1 MMHPPTNTFND
12 IHEELK
18 WRGSLYDATPGAVTV
33 LKSET
38 VQCYNG
44 FDPTANTLHIGHLL
58 PLMALGRMQH
68 YGHTPIAVLGD
79 GTGMIGDPSGRS
91 EERNLL
97 STHQIDENADAIRA
111 QLERFLDFSAKS
123 NPAQIIRNSTW
134 LRTANL
140 LDFLR
145 NVGKH
150 FTVNSMIGKESVRSR
165 MERED
170 GISYT
175 EFSYQLLQAYDF
187 LMLYEQQGCTFQSG
201 GSDQW
206 GNIVGGTD
214 LIRRIHGTRTDGS
227 PLAHGIV
234 FPLITD
240 SAGDKLG
247 KSIGGAPALDPD
259 QFSPYRLY
267 QFFFN
272 TADADVIRYLK
283 VYTFLG
289 PTEIAEL
296 EHEVANRPA
305 QRTAQKRLAQELT
318 RSVHG
323 ESGLAQATRVTDA
336 FFKGNFN
343 DLSEPELLDVFE
355 GSESTPVAKADIE
368 SRNVTFE
375 SLAVQ
380 TGLAKSLGEVRRTVK
395 QGGMYLNSARVE
407 SANQPL
413 TPNDLLHG
421 RLIVLRR
428 GRREQR
434 LARVQ

>member
-1 MMHPPTNTFND
+1 MNPPANKFND
-12 IHEELK
+12 IIEELE
-18 WRGSLYDATPGAVTV
+18 WRGSLFDATPGAAEV
-33 LKSET
+33 LKTELIK
-38 VQCYNG
+38 CYNG

-58 PLMALGRMQH
+58 PLMALSRLQR

-97 STHQIDENADAIRA
+97 TTQQIDENAAAIRVQLA
-111 QLERFLDFSAKS
+111 QFLDFSAKS
-123 NPAQIIRNSTW
+123 NPAQIIRNATW
-134 LRTANL
+134 LRPANL

-145 NVGKH
+145 DIGKH
-150 FTVNSMIGKESVRSR
+150 FSVSTMIGKESVRSR
-165 MERED
+165 MDRD
-170 GISYT
+170 GGISYT

-187 LMLYEQQGCTFQSG
+187 LMLYEQEGCTFQSG

-214 LIRRIHGTRTDGS
+214 LIRRIHGTRPDGGA
-227 PLAHGIV
+227 LAHGIV

-240 SAGDKLG
+240 ANGDKLG
-247 KSIGGAPALDPD
+247 KSIGRAPALDPN

-272 TADADVIRYLK
+272 SMDADVIRFIRL
-283 VYTFLG
+283 YTLLT
-289 PTEIAEL
+289 PATILEL
-296 EHEVANRPA
+296 EQEVAERPA
-305 QRTAQKRLAQELT
+305 RREAQKRLAQEVT
-318 RSVHG
+318 HTVHG
-323 ESGLAQATRVTDA
+323 ESGLSQALRVTDA

-355 GSESTPVAKADIE
+355 GSDSTALTKSDIE
-368 SRNVTFE
+368 ARAVTYE

-380 TGLAKSLGEVRRTVK
+380 TGLAKSLGEVRRTVN
-395 QGGMYLNSARVE
+395 QGGMYLNSERVE
-407 SANQPL
+407 SPDRPL
-413 TPNDLLHG
+413 TPDDLLHG

-428 GRREQR
+428 GRREHR
-434 LARVQ
+434 LARVA

>member
-1 MMHPPTNTFND
+1 MHPSTNTFND
-12 IHEELK
+12 IHEELT
-18 WRGSLYDATPGAVTV
+18 WRGALYDATPGADDILT
-33 LKSET
+33 SQR

-58 PLMALGRMQH
+58 PLLSLRRMQH

-97 STHQIDENADAIRA
+97 STQQIDENAAAIRI
-111 QLERFLDFSAKS
+111 QLERFLDFDAKD

-134 LRTANL
+134 LRPANL

-145 NVGKH
+145 DIGKH
-150 FTVNSMIGKESVRSR
+150 FNINTMIGKESVRSR
-165 MERED
+165 MDRGD
-170 GISYT
+170 GMSFT

-214 LIRRIHGTRTDGS
+214 LIRRKHGTS
-227 PLAHGIV
+227 PEGAALAHGIV

-247 KSIGGAPALDPD
+247 KSIGRAPALDPD

-289 PTEIAEL
+289 PTDIEEL

-318 RSVHG
+318 RTVHG
-323 ESGLAQATRVTDA
+323 DSGLSQAARVTDA

-368 SRNVTFE
+368 SRTLTFE

-380 TGLAKSLGEVRRTVK
+380 SGLANSLGAVRRTVN

-407 SANQPL
+407 SPDQPI
-413 TPNDLLHG
+413 TPDDLLHG

>member
-1 MMHPPTNTFND
+1 MIPPANNFND
-12 IHEELK
+12 IIDELER
-18 WRGSLYDATPGAVTV
+18 RGSLYDATPGAAVV
-33 LKSET
+33 LKTERIK
-38 VQCYNG
+38 CYNG
-44 FDPTANTLHIGHLL
+44 FDPTSNTLHIGHLL
-58 PLMALGRMQH
+58 PLMALNRLQH

-97 STHQIDENADAIRA
+97 TTQEIDENSEAIRV

-134 LRTANL
+134 LRPANL

-145 NVGKH
+145 DVGKY
-150 FTVNSMIGKESVRSR
+150 FNINTMIRKDSVRSR
-165 MERED
+165 MEREE
-170 GISYT
+170 GISFA

-214 LIRRIHGTRTDGS
+214 LIRRIHGTREDGS
-227 PLAHGIV
+227 ALAHCIV

-240 SAGDKLG
+240 SNGDKLG
-247 KSIGGAPALDPD
+247 KSIGKAPALDPD

-272 TADADVIRYLK
+272 SLDADVIRYLRL
-283 VYTFLG
+283 YTLLG
-289 PTEIAEL
+289 PSEIEEL
-296 EHEVANRPA
+296 EHAVAEHPA
-305 QRTAQKRLAQELT
+305 RRDAQKRLAQEVTLT
-318 RSVHG
+318 VHG
-323 ESGLAQATRVTDA
+323 ESGVSQALRVTDA

-343 DLSEPELLDVFE
+343 ELSAPELLDVFE
-355 GSESTPVAKADIE
+355 GSDSTPLSKSDIE
-368 SRNVTFE
+368 SRNLTYE

-380 TGLAKSLGEVRRTVK
+380 TGLAKSLGEVRRTVN
-395 QGGMYLNSARVE
+395 QGGMYLNSERVE
-407 SANQPL
+407 SPDRLL
-413 TPNDLLHG
+413 TPDDLLHG
-421 RLIVLRR
+421 QLIVLRR
-428 GRREQR
+428 GRREHR
-434 LARVQ
+434 LARVE

>member
-1 MMHPPTNTFND
+1 MIPPANNFND
-12 IHEELK
+12 IIDELE
-18 WRGSLYDATPGAVTV
+18 WRGSLYDATPGAAEV
-33 LKSET
+33 LKTERIK
-38 VQCYNG
+38 CYNG
-44 FDPTANTLHIGHLL
+44 FDPTSNTLHIGHLL
-58 PLMALGRMQH
+58 PLMALNRLQH

-97 STHQIDENADAIRA
+97 TTQEIDENAEAIRV

-134 LRTANL
+134 LRPANL

-145 NVGKH
+145 DVGKY
-150 FTVNSMIGKESVRSR
+150 FNINTMIRKDSVRSR
-165 MERED
+165 MEREE
-170 GISYT
+170 GISFA

-214 LIRRIHGTRTDGS
+214 LIRRIHGTREDGTA
-227 PLAHGIV
+227 LAHCIV

-240 SAGDKLG
+240 ANGDKLG
-247 KSIGGAPALDPD
+247 KSIGKAPALDPD

-272 TADADVIRYLK
+272 SLDADVIRYLRL
-283 VYTFLG
+283 YTLLG
-289 PTEIAEL
+289 PSEIEEL
-296 EHEVANRPA
+296 EHAVAEHPA
-305 QRTAQKRLAQELT
+305 RRDAQKRLAQEVT
-318 RSVHG
+318 RTVHG
-323 ESGLAQATRVTDA
+323 ESGVSQAARVTDA

-343 DLSEPELLDVFE
+343 ELSAPELLDVFE
-355 GSESTPVAKADIE
+355 GSDSTPLTKSDIE
-368 SRNVTFE
+368 SRTLTYE

-380 TGLAKSLGEVRRTVK
+380 TGLAKSLGEVRRTVN
-395 QGGMYLNSARVE
+395 QGGMYLNSERVD
-407 SANQPL
+407 APDRLL
-413 TPNDLLHG
+413 TPDDLLHG
-421 RLIVLRR
+421 QLIVLRR
-428 GRREQR
+428 GRREHR
-434 LARVQ
+434 LARVE

>member
-1 MMHPPTNTFND
+1 MNPPANNFND
-12 IHEELK
+12 IIDELE
-18 WRGSLYDATPGAVTV
+18 WRGSLYDATPGAAEV
-33 LKSET
+33 LKTERIK
-38 VQCYNG
+38 CYNG
-44 FDPTANTLHIGHLL
+44 FDPTSNTLHIGHLL
-58 PLMALGRMQH
+58 PLMALNRLQH

-97 STHQIDENADAIRA
+97 TTDEIDENAEGIRV

-134 LRTANL
+134 LRPANL

-145 NVGKH
+145 DVGKY
-150 FTVNSMIGKESVRSR
+150 FNINTMIRKDSVRSR
-165 MERED
+165 MEREE
-170 GISYT
+170 GISFA

-214 LIRRIHGTRTDGS
+214 LIRRIHGTRQDGTA
-227 PLAHGIV
+227 LAHCIV

-240 SAGDKLG
+240 ANGDKLG
-247 KSIGGAPALDPD
+247 KSIGKAPALDPN

-272 TADADVIRYLK
+272 SLDADVIRYLRL
-283 VYTFLG
+283 YTLLG
-289 PTEIAEL
+289 PTEIEEL
-296 EHEVANRPA
+296 EHAVAEHPA
-305 QRTAQKRLAQELT
+305 RRDAQKRLAQEVTLT
-318 RSVHG
+318 VHG
-323 ESGLAQATRVTDA
+323 ESGVSQAARVTDA

-343 DLSEPELLDVFE
+343 ELSEPELLDVFE
-355 GSESTPVAKADIE
+355 GSDSTPLTKSDIE
-368 SRNVTFE
+368 SRNLTYE

-380 TGLAKSLGEVRRTVK
+380 TGLAKSLGEVRRTVN
-395 QGGMYLNSARVE
+395 QGGMYLNSERVE
-407 SANQPL
+407 APDRLL
-413 TPNDLLHG
+413 TPDDLLHG
-421 RLIVLRR
+421 QLIVLRR
-428 GRREQR
+428 GRREHR

>member
-1 MMHPPTNTFND
+1 MMHPPMNSFND
-12 IHEELK
+12 IHEELT
-18 WRGSLYDATPGAVTV
+18 WRGALYDATPGADDILRSQRV
-33 LKSET
+33 K
-38 VQCYNG
+38 CYNG

-58 PLMALGRMQH
+58 PLLSLRRMQR

-97 STHQIDENADAIRA
+97 SAQQIDENAAAIRI
-111 QLERFLDFSAKS
+111 QLERFLDFDAKD

-134 LRTANL
+134 LRPANL

-145 NVGKH
+145 DIGKH

-165 MERED
+165 MDRED

-187 LMLYEQQGCTFQSG
+187 LVLYEQQGCTFQSG

-214 LIRRIHGTRTDGS
+214 LIRRIHGSRPDS
-227 PLAHGIV
+227 AARAHGIV

-247 KSIGGAPALDPD
+247 KSIGRAPALDPD

-272 TADADVIRYLK
+272 TADADVVRYLK

-289 PTEIAEL
+289 PVEIEEL
-296 EHEVANRPA
+296 EHEVADRPA

-318 RSVHG
+318 LTVHG
-323 ESGLAQATRVTDA
+323 ESGLAQAARVTDA

-355 GSESTPVAKADIE
+355 GSESTPVAKSDIE
-368 SRNVTFE
+368 SSKVTFE

-380 TGLAKSLGEVRRTVK
+380 TGLANSLGAVRRTVN

-407 SANQPL
+407 SADQPI
-413 TPNDLLHG
+413 TSDHLLHG
-421 RLIVLRR
+421 KLIVLRR